1 MPAAARESGSVSR
14 LNWGVVRERGIERTS
29 TSSVTP
35 TCCKSATNSAR
46 VRVEWPIVKIA
57 TPRGAGAS
65 AMARPGSVWARNQV
79 GIEIPWVRR
88 HFLANPRWELQALVR
103 GRKFNFRDDQPGV
116 GAIKFVDLPHP
127 PAERNTI
134 ATLVDQGL
142 KAEVVKHLF
151 GIGRRYRVLEFGM

>member
-1 MPAAARESGSVSR
+1 
-14 LNWGVVRERGIERTS
+14 
-29 TSSVTP
+29 
-35 TCCKSATNSAR
+35 
-46 VRVEWPIVKIA
+46 
-57 TPRGAGAS
+57 GAS

-79 GIEIPWVRR
+79 GVEIPWVRR

-151 GIGRRYRVLEFGM
+151 GIGRRYRVLEFGTFDTDRDALDGEVRTVAGRAYPHDASGVGRQITLPEPESPRRIRAP